1 MSEFPQE
8 ELEDE
13 EEPVDE
19 EGRNPANQVNGD
31 FWEAND
37 EPAQGEAGQ
46 DSV

>member
-8 ELEDE
+8 ELDDKE
-13 EEPVDE
+13 ESVDE
-19 EGRNPANQVNGD
+19 EDRNPNEVNGD